1 MEHKFTPAPPTKHIG
16 KEAFEDKGCTM
27 LWWTS
32 GGGFMMNSRGTVIFI
47 DPVISTMKDNPSLAE
62 NGAPLAVTYPI
73 APEEIVKAD
82 AILYT
87 HSDMD
92 HLGRETAP
100 KLEHLHS
107 RNFGPPPCYKT
118 LMELGYSWKD
128 VEMCR
133 PDDVY
138 RIGNVTVEV
147 MDADHPHQ
155 YYEYFLYGT
164 LEKVFRPGDCVGYK
178 VITEDGTFFFPGD
191 TRLMEY
197 HMSLKDIDVLALDV
211 SVCSY
216 HLGFSGSVVMG
227 NAVKANYLIP
237 YHYGSYKFDNPEIS
251 PGFIGGPKEVLERVE
266 NGFERGRILGPG
278 EPFAIQKGKEYK
290 I

>member
-1 MEHKFTPAPPTKHIG
+1 MERQFTYAPPTVKMG
-16 KEAFEDKGCTM
+16 KECFSSRDCTT

-32 GGGFMMNSRGTVIFI
+32 GGGFMLNSHGTIVFV
-47 DPVISTMKDNPSLAE
+47 DPVISTMPEDSSLAE

-73 APEEIVKAD
+73 SPEEIVAAD

-92 HLGRETAP
+92 HLGRQTAP
-100 KLEHLHS
+100 RLEHLHARS
-107 RNFGPPPCYKT
+107 YGPPPCYKV

-138 RIGNVTVEV
+138 TVGSVTIEV

-155 YYEYFLYGT
+155 YYEYFLYGH
-164 LEKVFRPGDCVGYK
+164 LEEKVFRPGDCVGYK
-178 VITEDGTFFFPGD
+178 ITTPDGTFFFPGD

-197 HMSLKDIDVLALDV
+197 HLKLKGIDVLALDV
-211 SVCSY
+211 SDCSY
-216 HLGFSGSVVMG
+216 HLGFSGSVVMA
-227 NAVKANYLIP
+227 NAVDARYLLP
-237 YHYGSYKFDNPEIS
+237 YHYGSYKFENPETS
-251 PGFIGGPKEVLERVE
+251 PGFIGGPNEVLERVR
-266 NGFERGRILGPG
+266 NGKERARILGPG
-278 EPFAIQKGKEYK
+278 EPFSIKNGVQ